1 MRVTTCILKYMRIV
15 LRRCFSVLIAGSICS
30 LGFFG
35 VPRLAAQARAA
46 DSKPEPD
53 VLILID
59 DEKVVGHFVGSSGK
73 SLSFKSDL
81 LGDLTA
87 DWSKVKEL
95 HVRGQYAVIDKDVIL
110 RPHADTSKIPQGVL
124 EVTGQTIVVS
134 PAGGGATQTLA
145 VGDAAQVLDR
155 DKFQKEIEPPNTGP
169 FQAWT
174 GTTTLGGSLVQAT
187 QQSRTVTAALNLV
200 RAIPI
205 ESYLP
210 ARNRTIFNFTVS
222 DGRILQPNTPTIK
235 TDIVHA
241 DAERDEYLDQSRLFG
256 FIQLA
261 ADHNFSQGLTLQQNY
276 GGGLGW
282 TAIKKA
288 NETLDVK
295 GSIGYIHQ
303 QFSNAGH
310 NESLLASIF
319 GENLLRKFGGGISVT
334 QQLTV
339 TPTWNN
345 LNAWLASANAALN
358 IPVYKR
364 FAFTI
369 SMFESYLHN
378 PSPGFRKNSYQA
390 TMGLTYTLR

>member
-1 MRVTTCILKYMRIV
+1 MCIS
-15 LRRCFSVLIAGSICS
+15 LRHCFPLLIAGFSAGF
-30 LGFFG
+30 LGM
-35 VPRLAAQARAA
+35 PRLAAQEAG
-46 DSKPEPD
+46 SKPQQD

-59 DEKVVGHFVGSSGK
+59 DEKVVGHFEGSSGK

-95 HVRGQYAVIDKDVIL
+95 HVHGQYAVIGKEVII
-110 RPHADTSKIPQGVL
+110 RPHADTSKIPQGAL

-145 VGDAAQVLDR
+145 VGDAAQIVDH
-155 DKFQKEIEPPNTGP
+155 DKFQKEVEPPHMSP

-187 QQSRTVTAALNLV
+187 QESRTVTAALNLV
-200 RAIPI
+200 RAIPV
-205 ESYLP
+205 ESFLP

-235 TDIVHA
+235 TEIVHA
-241 DAERDEYLDQSRLFG
+241 DAERDEYLDQSHVFG
-256 FIQLA
+256 FAQLA
-261 ADHNFSQGLTLQQNY
+261 ADHNFSQGLDLQQNY
-276 GGGLGW
+276 AGGLGW
-282 TAIKKA
+282 TAVKKA
-288 NETLDVK
+288 DETLDVK

-303 QFSNAGH
+303 QFSIASH
-310 NESLLASIF
+310 DQSLLASNF
-319 GENLLRKFGGGISVT
+319 GESFLRKFGSGISVT

-369 SMFESYLHN
+369 SMLESYLHN

-390 TMGLTYTLR
+390 TMGLTYTLK

>member
-1 MRVTTCILKYMRIV
+1 MCTFIRHS
-15 LRRCFSVLIAGSICS
+15 FWVLIAGSICS
-30 LGFFG
+30 LALVG
-35 VPRLAAQARAA
+35 VPRLAAQARTA

-59 DEKVVGHFVGSSGK
+59 DEKVVGHFAGSSGK
-73 SLSFKSDL
+73 TLSFKSDL

-95 HVRGQYAVIDKDVIL
+95 HVRGQYAVIGKEVII
-110 RPHADTSKIPQGVL
+110 RPHADISKIPQGVL

-145 VGDAAQVLDR
+145 VGDAAQILDH
-155 DKFQKEIEPPNTGP
+155 DTFQKEVEPPHTSP

-200 RAIPI
+200 RAIPV
-205 ESYLP
+205 ESFLP
-210 ARNRTIFNFTVS
+210 ARNRTIFNFAIS

-235 TDIVHA
+235 TEIVHA
-241 DAERDEYLDQSRLFG
+241 DAERDEYLDRSRLFG
-256 FIQLA
+256 FAQLA

-276 GGGLGW
+276 AGGLGW
-282 TAIKKA
+282 TAIKHA
-288 NETLDVK
+288 NETLDVR

-310 NESLLASIF
+310 NQSLLASNF
-319 GENLLRKFGGGISVT
+319 GESFLRKFDSGISVT

-345 LNAWLASANAALN
+345 LNDWLASANAALN

-369 SMFESYLHN
+369 SMLESYLHN

-390 TMGLTYTLR
+390 TMGLTYTLK